1 MLVYNV
7 DIPLVEI
14 TLLMGIIV
22 IILLIESIILTVLL
36 IKQINKTKKL
46 GEQIE
51 SLSETMM
58 GIKNNSGMKR

>member
-14 TLLMGIIV
+14 TLLIGIIV
-22 IILLIESIILTVLL
+22 IILLIESIILVILL

-51 SLSETMM
+51 SLSETIV
-58 GIKNNSGMKR
+58 GVKNSSGMRR